1 MLSLVPPPGCGEG
14 SILVHPSPAGRL
26 QVAAILAS
34 PLSVLL
40 VLLAF
45 RGAGPVMILVVISQL
60 RLMLT
65 RVGGTSSEFSC
76 VPAAGRTGILR
87 IICWLNW
94 EGIDK
99 FMAAEHRSSLCIR
112 GMGIGVS

>member
-45 RGAGPVMILVVISQL
+45 RGAGPVMTFWVRSQRRLCSPSSVDFLRVFLCPCCWQNWDFTHDLLVEL
-60 RLMLT
+60 
-65 RVGGTSSEFSC
+65 GG
-76 VPAAGRTGILR
+76 
-87 IICWLNW
+87 N
-94 EGIDK
+94 
-99 FMAAEHRSSLCIR
+99 
-112 GMGIGVS
+112 